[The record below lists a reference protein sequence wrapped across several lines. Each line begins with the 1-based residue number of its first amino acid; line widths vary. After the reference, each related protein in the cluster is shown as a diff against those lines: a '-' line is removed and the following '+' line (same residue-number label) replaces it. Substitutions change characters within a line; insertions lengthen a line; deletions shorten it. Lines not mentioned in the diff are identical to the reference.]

1 MNRKPLIGVMLGW
14 KVDPGVPKACALA
27 AAHYGADLFQFYT
40 SDVGED
46 SIIGMQLEGDR
57 WIKKRFPYPD
67 VIYDRTRRKGIRKFD
82 AAYRKLEGIPIS
94 HTLRGFAMNKSKV
107 YNLIRENKELKPYLI
122 PFLTLKDVDRA
133 LAFVEK
139 HQRIIFKPNGGTLG
153 NKTMTLEQKGDVFEL
168 FDQQYLH
175 RFSREQIPGIL
186 EMLVT
191 KKYFAQKLIESVT
204 PQGYPFHVRAHLS
217 KNGENRWI
225 VSYHSIGLSLTPHV
239 RITNT
244 ALTYRATST
253 WEDFLM
259 NQFGEKENG
268 PTATRIDTFALQTA
282 EYLEQAIGGGFHEVG
297 LDMGI
302 DPDGGIWIFEA
313 GIGNT
318 GTSYYHMQT
327 ALPAIAYVLHLL
339 EQSKQDRPAACLV
352 ADSTPE

>member
-1 MNRKPLIGVMLGW
+1 MNRKPLIGVMFGW
-14 KVDPGVPKACALA
+14 KVEPEVATACAVA
-27 AAHYGADLFQFYT
+27 AAHYGADLFQFRT
-40 SDVGED
+40 SDIGED

-67 VIYDRTRRKGIRKFD
+67 VVYDKTRRKGVGKFD
-82 AAYRKLEGIPIS
+82 EAYRKLEGVPIS
-94 HTLRGFAMNKSKV
+94 HTLRGFSMNKSKV

-122 PFLTLKDVDRA
+122 PFLTLKDADRA

-139 HQRIIFKPNGGTLG
+139 HRRVIFKPNGSAQGS
-153 NKTMTLEQKGDVFEL
+153 KTMTLEQKGDVFEL
-168 FDQQYLH
+168 FDQEYLH
-175 RFSREQIPGIL
+175 RFSREQIQGIL

-204 PQGYPFHVRAHLS
+204 PQGHPFHVRAHLS

-239 RITNT
+239 RISNT
-244 ALTYRATST
+244 PLTYRATST
-253 WEDFLM
+253 WEDFLI
-259 NQFGEKENG
+259 NQFNEKADG
-268 PTATRIDTFALQTA
+268 PTAARIDAFALKTV
-282 EYLEQAIGGGFHEVG
+282 EYLEQAIDGQFHEVG

-318 GTSYYHMQT
+318 GTSYYQMQA
-327 ALPAIAYVLHLL
+327 ALPAIAYVLYLLRQSRQDLHL
-339 EQSKQDRPAACLV
+339 SV
-352 ADSTPE
+352 